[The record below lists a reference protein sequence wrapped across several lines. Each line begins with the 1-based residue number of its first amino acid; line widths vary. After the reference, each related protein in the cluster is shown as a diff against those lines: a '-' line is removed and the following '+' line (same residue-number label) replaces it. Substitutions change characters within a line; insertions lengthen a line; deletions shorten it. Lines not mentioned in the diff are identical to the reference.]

1 MLLIATSLAWLAS
14 CAVAAVFLTAVLT
27 ATRAVLA
34 RRSKNVNPAA
44 VVLAAS
50 VVGGSVSL
58 LALALLAV

>member
-1 MLLIATSLAWLAS
+1 MLLTATGVAWLIS
-14 CAVAAVFLTAVLT
+14 CAVAAVFLAGVFL
-27 ATRAVLA
+27 ATRAALA

-58 LALALLAV
+58 LALALLAS